1 MNLKITS
8 RFFSFTILTVLSLP
22 ILAGA
27 DEALIAGAKK
37 EGKVVLYTSTNPS
50 DLRPVFDAFKK
61 KYPFITPQNYSANC
75 PEVAEK
81 FLAEERAGKH
91 LADVVACDNWDS
103 ERFKKEKL
111 LARYI
116 PPSAQGFR
124 PGMKDPEGFWA
135 TDNYTFFVLGYN
147 KTMVRESELPKD
159 WFDLLDPKWQGQIA
173 VHILDHRSYAAW
185 EQRWGEEKAR
195 RLLEGLKKQK
205 LLLRKGWSQIAR
217 LLAAGEYPLSFAF
230 VHHIEQLKAR
240 GAPVDWIKSFDP
252 LPANTRGVSVSAKA
266 AHPNAARLFVD
277 FYLSTESQQIIA
289 SMWQKVPGHPEVRS
303 PFGALEDLKIIPLDG
318 RLMIE
323 KAAHYQKI
331 AKEVF
336 WR

>member
-1 MNLKITS
+1 M
-8 RFFSFTILTVLSLP
+8 
-22 ILAGA
+22 G
-27 DEALIAGAKK
+27 GG
-37 EGKVVLYTSTNPS
+37 EGQ
-50 DLRPVFDAFKK
+50 A
-61 KYPFITPQNYSANC
+61 I
-75 PEVAEK
+75 
-81 FLAEERAGKH
+81 
-91 LADVVACDNWDS
+91 
-103 ERFKKEKL
+103 
-111 LARYI
+111 
-116 PPSAQGFR
+116 
-124 PGMKDPEGFWA
+124 
-135 TDNYTFFVLGYN
+135 
-147 KTMVRESELPKD
+147 
-159 WFDLLDPKWQGQIA
+159 
-173 VHILDHRSYAAW
+173 
-185 EQRWGEEKAR
+185 AR
-195 RLLEGLKKQK
+195 RFKKQK

-240 GAPVDWIKSFDP
+240 GAPVEWIKSFDP